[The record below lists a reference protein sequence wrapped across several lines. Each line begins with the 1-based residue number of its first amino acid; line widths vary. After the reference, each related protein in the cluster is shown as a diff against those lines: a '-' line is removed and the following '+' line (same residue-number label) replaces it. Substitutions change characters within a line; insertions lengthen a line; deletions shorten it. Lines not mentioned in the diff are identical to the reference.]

1 MEANKKEL
9 KGDYLVIAF
18 CSNANEFLKGNGRKN
33 TRFVFDSVT
42 GEICIVE
49 DSVITTKFE
58 L

>member
-1 MEANKKEL
+1 MIANKKEL
-9 KGDYLVIAF
+9 KGDDFVIAF
-18 CSNANEFLKGNGRKN
+18 CSNANEFLKANGRKN

>member
-1 MEANKKEL
+1 MKTNNKAL
-9 KGDYLVIAF
+9 KGDYLAIAF
-18 CSNANEFLKGNGRKN
+18 CSNANEFLKANGRKN

-49 DSVITTKFE
+49 NSVITTKFE

>member
-9 KGDYLVIAF
+9 KGDYLAIAF
-18 CSNANEFLKGNGRKN
+18 CRNANEFLRANGRKN
-33 TRFVFDSVT
+33 TRFVFDIVT

-49 DSVITTKFE
+49 NSVITTKFE